1 MGDGP
6 DYGDAPLDFARDER
20 MTVNRFAGAGEARAV
35 DFGALGAAMS
45 GMRGGFAE
53 GGPVSFSPAPG
64 PKHFRPA
71 NPGTNPTEGWDPFD
85 PMGERDQEPVHAPID
100 AVDAARAEG
109 FAAGM
114 AEAERLAA
122 ERGEVDAQAL
132 AQVASLL
139 EMMSGFERDLLAGR
153 LRETVLFLVRR
164 LVGEVGV
171 SAELLER
178 RITAAVELLAETSEV
193 ATLRLNPADHA
204 LIEGHQPARVTLVP
218 DGTIGR
224 GGFRIETRTTVIEDG
239 PEAWLA
245 QLAAALDKAAVTG

>member
-1 MGDGP
+1 MS
-6 DYGDAPLDFARDER
+6 
-20 MTVNRFAGAGEARAV
+20 NRFNGSAEARAV

-45 GMRGGFAE
+45 GMRGGFSE
-53 GGPVSFSPAPG
+53 GGPVHFSPAPE

-71 NPGTNPTEGWDPFD
+71 NPGTNPTAGWDPFD
-85 PMGERDQEPVHAPID
+85 PTSESGDSAQTEHDV
-100 AVDAARAEG
+100 VGAARAEG

-122 ERGEVDAQAL
+122 ERGEADAQAL

-153 LRETVLFLVRR
+153 LRETVLFLVKR

-178 RITAAVELLAETSEV
+178 RIAAAVELLADTSEV
-193 ATLRLNPADHA
+193 ATLRLNPADHD
-204 LIEGHQPARVTLVP
+204 LIQGHEPSRVTLVA
-218 DGTIGR
+218 DQTIGR

-245 QLAAALDKAAVTG
+245 QLSAALDRTALSGEG

>member
-1 MGDGP
+1 MSKRFGGP
-6 DYGDAPLDFARDER
+6 
-20 MTVNRFAGAGEARAV
+20 GEARAV

-53 GGPVSFSPAPG
+53 GGPVHFSPAPG
-64 PKHFRPA
+64 PKHFSPA
-71 NPGTNPTEGWDPFD
+71 NPGANPTEGWDPFD
-85 PMGERDQEPVHAPID
+85 PLGHKADLTHAETALD
-100 AVDAARAEG
+100 AINVARAEG
-109 FAAGM
+109 FSAGM

-122 ERGEVDAQAL
+122 ERGEADAQAL

-171 SAELLER
+171 SAELLNG
-178 RITAAVELLAETSEV
+178 RIAAAAELLADTSEV

-204 LIEGHQPARVTLVP
+204 LIDGHQPARVTLVP
-218 DGTIGR
+218 DYAIGR

-245 QLAAALDKAAVTG
+245 QLSAALDRTALPGQG

>member
-1 MGDGP
+1 MS
-6 DYGDAPLDFARDER
+6 R
-20 MTVNRFAGAGEARAV
+20 RFAGFGEAQAV

-45 GMRGGFAE
+45 GMRGGFSE
-53 GGPVSFSPAPG
+53 GGPVHFSPAPE

-71 NPGTNPTEGWDPFD
+71 NPGVNPTQGWDPFD
-85 PMGERDQEPVHAPID
+85 PTSERADEPAPAPFD
-100 AVDAARAEG
+100 AIDAARSEG

-122 ERGEVDAQAL
+122 ERGEADAQAL
-132 AQVASLL
+132 AQLASLL
-139 EMMSGFERDLLAGR
+139 EMMSGFDRDLLAGR
-153 LRETVLFLVRR
+153 LRETVMFLVKR

-171 SAELLER
+171 SAELLDQ
-178 RITAAVELLAETSEV
+178 RITAATELLADTSEV

-204 LIEGHQPARVTLVP
+204 LIEGHQPARVALIADP
-218 DGTIGR
+218 LIGR

-245 QLAAALDKAAVTG
+245 QLAAALDRAAVIDP